1 MYSGKNQDYYIEGY
15 AKITYLYCIAGE
27 VFPSVLK
34 GLLWGH
40 YSRRK
45 GAWNSFGVNKKIK
58 KIIFFETGERL
69 YRGKNV

>member
-1 MYSGKNQDYYIEGY
+1 MYRGKNQDYYIEGD
-15 AKITYLYCIAGE
+15 AKITCLYCIAGE

-45 GAWNSFGVNKKIK
+45 GA
-58 KIIFFETGERL
+58 
-69 YRGKNV
+69 